1 MGTPTRSRLGSASR
15 FGTSDRPATSTGL
28 LNRPSSSSSFRPPS
42 TTTARSSLAH
52 DAIAERP
59 SRVRPNTASN
69 TASTTTTSRP
79 MSATKTRLMGQYAS
93 LGKLA
98 MATPR
103 GKENRGSN
111 MPGSARKR
119 LTTPRDLYDYNG
131 RRIDPNGPR
140 KAFAPRSTNRPNRRA
155 FDEDDDDDDVRYDGR
170 RPATARRRD
179 ERSREKSS
187 ARPKTSA
194 RSTAR
199 PSTATPRV
207 EYDGNGRRVTR
218 DGRLARDLEWRDNE
232 GGPGTSSGATVLRK
246 TRWGGF
252 SVEEDPKLSS
262 RPGTAVN
269 RPRPNTSSGSRTAR
283 SSVGHRPAFDTG
295 PGGLGIDHRDPRRRA
310 SKDDEKPKK
319 KKSTAGS
326 RPATARAATTRP
338 STAASNRGRRY
349 DDGEEDHGD
358 DVMDPRARIMAAADV
373 EERRAAAEREADE
386 EVQPFRSRLRG
397 PTSAR
402 SRVRTPSSS
411 RGYDAVDP
419 QRGRDLPTWQ
429 QQVAGVR
436 ASQEFGGGYRSA
448 APSAPS
454 SPIGGGK
461 QRQIGS
467 YMPNRVVAPE
477 ELVAEVTRASP
488 SVVNPPGSAYFD
500 RSSRPQSAAPSPAR
514 PMTSHGGPGYRTQRI
529 DSSAQFYPTAAQVNQ
544 VQPVP
549 GTPGG
554 YGIGLDAAHVNYLQQ
569 MQQQQHMQQQM
580 QQQMQLQAYHQG
592 YQHPGYQHHQQHHT
606 QQFHQPFTANDDF
619 QATLAR
625 AQALAYA
632 PSPSK
637 LAASY
642 GGVGHHQPS
651 GYASQGASPA
661 LGGYTVPTN
670 QYEYRNPNY
679 QNLPHQQYVQQASS
693 PGAFYPGGAY
703 GVGGAATGG
712 AAAAFQRY
720 GGAF

>member
-1 MGTPTRSRLGSASR
+1 MA
-15 FGTSDRPATSTGL
+15 
-28 LNRPSSSSSFRPPS
+28 
-42 TTTARSSLAH
+42 
-52 DAIAERP
+52 
-59 SRVRPNTASN
+59 
-69 TASTTTTSRP
+69 
-79 MSATKTRLMGQYAS
+79 GQ
-93 LGKLA
+93 
-98 MATPR
+98 R
-103 GKENRGSN
+103 
-111 MPGSARKR
+111 
-119 LTTPRDLYDYNG
+119 
-131 RRIDPNGPR
+131 
-140 KAFAPRSTNRPNRRA
+140 RRA
-155 FDEDDDDDDVRYDGR
+155 R
-170 RPATARRRD
+170 A
-179 ERSREKSS
+179 
-187 ARPKTSA
+187 
-194 RSTAR
+194 
-199 PSTATPRV
+199 
-207 EYDGNGRRVTR
+207 
-218 DGRLARDLEWRDNE
+218 
-232 GGPGTSSGATVLRK
+232 SSGATVLRK

-319 KKSTAGS
+319 KKSSAGS

-349 DDGEEDHGD
+349 EEDDGA
-358 DVMDPRARIMAAADV
+358 MDPRARIMAAADV

-386 EVQPFRSRLRG
+386 EIQPFRSRLRG

-419 QRGRDLPTWQ
+419 RRGRDLPTWQ

-454 SPIGGGK
+454 SPVGGRQ
-461 QRQIGS
+461 QRQTMHTM
-467 YMPNRVVAPE
+467 MPGRVVAPE
-477 ELVAEVTRASP
+477 ELVAEVTRAIP
-488 SVVNPPGSAYFD
+488 SVANPPGSAYFD

-529 DSSAQFYPTAAQVNQ
+529 DSSAQFYPTAQSVHS
-544 VQPVP
+544 VP

-569 MQQQQHMQQQM
+569 MQQQQHMQQQQM
-580 QQQMQLQAYHQG
+580 QMQQMQMQQPQQPQAYHQG
-592 YQHPGYQHHQQHHT
+592 YQHPGYQHHTQTHAQ
-606 QQFHQPFTANDDF
+606 QQFHQPVTANDDF

-642 GGVGHHQPS
+642 GGVGHHQPP

-661 LGGYTVPTN
+661 LGGYAVPTN

-712 AAAAFQRY
+712 AAAAFHRY